1 MLDLQQVQ
9 SQPQLAHIMLPNGQ
23 LQQVQIM
30 AAAAP
35 GLSARLAVVSLGQLA
50 GEVISPILMSMFIYA
65 IMIKNDKSK

>member
-35 GLSARLAVVSLGQLA
+35 GLSAQA
-50 GEVISPILMSMFIYA
+50 GSGFPRTTSR
-65 IMIKNDKSK
+65 